1 MPKFNINWNVTR
13 ACNLRCKHCYY
24 DAASPL
30 PDELSTDEAF
40 ALIDDIAATFGDN
53 VRVTLGG
60 GEPLVRSDL
69 FEIIR
74 YGKER
79 GVNLVLAS
87 NGIALTEAVAKRLK
101 DAGIEEVIIAIDG
114 MQQTHDSIRGKGV
127 FERTVKGAKAC
138 KAIGMGLVIDPCIMK
153 QNERE
158 TTQLL
163 DLAEELG
170 ARQARLFHY
179 IAMGRGAAE
188 IPDAELDLAE
198 YARNVQQL
206 YAEQTQRDNL
216 EICTTQACQY
226 WVVLKR
232 MAEAGRPVPDFY
244 FHEVPGCRAGIGMLS
259 IKPNGDVV
267 PCPLLDVKAGNVREQ
282 RLREILESEV
292 FTRLQ
297 SREVQGRCGGCRFR
311 DLCGGCRVRAYIN
324 SGDYM
329 GEDPLCGEVFFERAL
344 R

>member
-24 DAASPL
+24 NAAVPL
-30 PDELSTDEAF
+30 PDELSTEEAC

-74 YGKER
+74 YGTGK
-79 GVNLVLAS
+79 GVSLVLAS
-87 NGIALTEAVAKRLK
+87 NGIALTEPVAKRLK

-114 MQQTHDSIRGKGV
+114 MQQTHDSIRGQGV
-127 FERTVKGAKAC
+127 FERTVKGARAC
-138 KAIGMGLVIDPCIMK
+138 KTAGMELVIDPCIMK

-158 TTQLL
+158 TTQIL

-170 ARQARLFHY
+170 ARQARMFHY
-179 IAMGRGAAE
+179 IAMGRGEAE
-188 IPDAELDLAE
+188 IPDAELGFDE
-198 YARNVQQL
+198 YAQNVQQL
-206 YAEQTQRDNL
+206 YEEQRKRDNL

-244 FHEVPGCRAGIGMLS
+244 FQEVPGCRAGIGMLS

-282 RLREILESEV
+282 PLRDILASEV
-292 FTRLQ
+292 FTKLQ
-297 SREVQGRCGGCRFR
+297 SRAVQGRCGDCKHR
-311 DLCGGCRVRAYIN
+311 DICGGCRVRAYITT
-324 SGDYM
+324 GDYM
-329 GEDPLCGEVFFERAL
+329 GEDPLCGEVFFEAT
-344 R
+344 